1 MVGGGRVTAEEQI
14 KRITKLLNDMSLD
27 TITRTEFEKEFP
39 KQSIV
44 EIMDEMWRLYCF
56 ASDVC
61 DTLNM

>member
-1 MVGGGRVTAEEQI
+1 MTAEEQI

-27 TITRTEFEKEFP
+27 TITRTEFEEEFP
-39 KQSIV
+39 NQSIN
-44 EIMDEMWRLYCF
+44 EIKDEMWRLYCF

>member
-1 MVGGGRVTAEEQI
+1 MTAEEQI
-14 KRITKLLNDMSLD
+14 KRITKLLNDMDLD

-39 KQSIV
+39 NQSIN
-44 EIMDEMWRLYCF
+44 EIKDEMWRLYCF